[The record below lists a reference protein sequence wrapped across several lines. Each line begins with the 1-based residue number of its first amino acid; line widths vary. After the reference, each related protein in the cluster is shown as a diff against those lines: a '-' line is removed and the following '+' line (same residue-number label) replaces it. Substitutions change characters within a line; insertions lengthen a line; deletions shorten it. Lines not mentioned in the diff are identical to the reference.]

1 MEQMKNKIKISDILF
16 WILITALLVLSIYSL
31 FRGTLW

>member
-1 MEQMKNKIKISDILF
+1 MEKAKINIGDIIF
-16 WILITALLVLSIYSL
+16 WLIIAALLVLSIYSL